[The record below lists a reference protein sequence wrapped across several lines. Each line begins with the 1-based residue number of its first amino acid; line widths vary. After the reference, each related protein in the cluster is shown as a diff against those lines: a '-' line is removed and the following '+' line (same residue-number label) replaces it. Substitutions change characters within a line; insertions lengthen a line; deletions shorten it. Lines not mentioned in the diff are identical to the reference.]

1 MLTCIDKKDLF
12 DILELEK
19 NVIESIA
26 IDKFSMKKT
35 EVSQPINQEEMQKQ
49 EYQ

>member
-1 MLTCIDKKDLF
+1 MLTCLDKKDFL

-19 NVIESIA
+19 NVIESAA

-35 EVSQPINQEEMQKQ
+35 EVTQTIHQEYMQMQ